1 MSWGRVAFLPGRVA
15 DHAGEVADQ
24 KNRDVAQLLKSA
36 ELANYDCVAQMNIGS
51 GRIGPKLHAQRLA
64 GFGRL
69 LELRTQF
76 GLANDLGGPFAEIS
90 ELFVDVHRG
99 THQIDRVAQ
108 LSKGALSSF
117 SKRVSQMITETIE
130 TNPLSN
136 CRLAFIGCG
145 VMAEAIIAGLL
156 RKKLVAPE
164 QIVGSHP
171 RVARREEMHV
181 KYGVEM
187 FEQNR
192 EAVWQTYPEGPD
204 DSSMLVLAV
213 KPQRLHSVLEE
224 LKGLSSPGTTRCF
237 DRRGREDRNNRGRT
251 LACLV
256 VRTMP
261 NTPAQIGEGVTAWT
275 ASAEVNEKQES
286 QVCAM
291 LEALGKAVRVENERQ
306 IDMATALSATGPTY
320 IFLMM
325 EALIDAGVH
334 MGFSR
339 HVAQELVHQMMLG
352 AVLFARESH
361 KHPAE
366 LRNMVTSP
374 GGTSAEAIYQME
386 KGGLRT
392 VLSKAVWAA
401 YQRAES
407 LG

>member
-1 MSWGRVAFLPGRVA
+1 MVTDS
-15 DHAGEVADQ
+15 
-24 KNRDVAQLLKSA
+24 
-36 ELANYDCVAQMNIGS
+36 
-51 GRIGPKLHAQRLA
+51 
-64 GFGRL
+64 
-69 LELRTQF
+69 
-76 GLANDLGGPFAEIS
+76 
-90 ELFVDVHRG
+90 
-99 THQIDRVAQ
+99 
-108 LSKGALSSF
+108 
-117 SKRVSQMITETIE
+117 IE
-130 TNPLSN
+130 TNPLRN

-156 RKKLVAPE
+156 RRNLVAPD

-181 KYGVEM
+181 KYGIKM

-192 EAVWQTYPEGPD
+192 DVVMAIHPSDAT
-204 DSSMLVLAV
+204 DSSMVILAV
-213 KPQRLHSVLEE
+213 KPQRLRRVLEE
-224 LKGLSSPGTTRCF
+224 LKGSVRQEQLVVSIVAGARIATIADELLHGS
-237 DRRGREDRNNRGRT
+237 
-251 LACLV
+251 V

-275 ASAEVNEKQES
+275 TSPGVNETQES
-286 QVCAM
+286 QVRAM

-320 IFLMM
+320 VFLVM
-325 EALIDAGVH
+325 EALVDAGVH

-339 HVAQELVHQMMLG
+339 HVAEELVHQAMLG
-352 AVLFARESH
+352 SVLFARESH

-386 KGGLRT
+386 KGSLRT

-401 YQRAES
+401 FQRAQS
-407 LG
+407 LGKPTGEQDKS

>member
-1 MSWGRVAFLPGRVA
+1 MA
-15 DHAGEVADQ
+15 D
-24 KNRDVAQLLKSA
+24 
-36 ELANYDCVAQMNIGS
+36 
-51 GRIGPKLHAQRLA
+51 
-64 GFGRL
+64 
-69 LELRTQF
+69 
-76 GLANDLGGPFAEIS
+76 
-90 ELFVDVHRG
+90 
-99 THQIDRVAQ
+99 
-108 LSKGALSSF
+108 
-117 SKRVSQMITETIE
+117 

-156 RKKLVAPE
+156 RKKLVVAE
-164 QIVGSHP
+164 QIAGSHP
-171 RVARREEMHV
+171 RQARREEMHV
-181 KYGVEM
+181 KYGIVM
-187 FEQNR
+187 FESNR
-192 EAVWQTYPEGPD
+192 EAVTASYPEETD
-204 DSSMLVLAV
+204 DSSLTVLAV
-213 KPQRLHSVLEE
+213 KPQRLHGVLEE
-224 LKGLSSPGTTRCF
+224 LKGALVKEQLVVSIVAGAKIETIAEQLLHAS
-237 DRRGREDRNNRGRT
+237 
-251 LACLV
+251 V

-275 ASAEVNEKQES
+275 ASSEVSEKQES

-291 LEALGKAVRVENERQ
+291 LQALGKIVRVENERQ

-320 IFLMM
+320 IFLVM

-339 HVAQELVHQMMLG
+339 HVAQDLVHQTMLG

-386 KGGLRT
+386 KGSLRT

-401 YQRAES
+401 FQRAES
-407 LG
+407 LGKTV

>member
-1 MSWGRVAFLPGRVA
+1 MA
-15 DHAGEVADQ
+15 D
-24 KNRDVAQLLKSA
+24 
-36 ELANYDCVAQMNIGS
+36 
-51 GRIGPKLHAQRLA
+51 
-64 GFGRL
+64 
-69 LELRTQF
+69 
-76 GLANDLGGPFAEIS
+76 
-90 ELFVDVHRG
+90 
-99 THQIDRVAQ
+99 
-108 LSKGALSSF
+108 
-117 SKRVSQMITETIE
+117 

-145 VMAEAIIAGLL
+145 VMAEAVIAGLL
-156 RKKLVAPE
+156 RKKLVGPE
-164 QIVGSHP
+164 QIAGSHP
-171 RVARREEMHV
+171 RQTRREEMHV

-187 FEQNR
+187 FENNR
-192 EAVWQTYPEGPD
+192 DVVTATAPESPEA
-204 DSSMLVLAV
+204 SSIVVLAV
-213 KPQRLHSVLEE
+213 KPQRLHRVLEE
-224 LKGLSSPGTTRCF
+224 LKGSLVKEQLVVSIVAGAKIETIS
-237 DRRGREDRNNRGRT
+237 EE
-251 LACLV
+251 LLHASV

-275 ASAEVNEKQES
+275 TSAEVTEEQEN

-320 IFLMM
+320 IFLVM

-339 HVAQELVHQMMLG
+339 HVAQELVHQTLLG
-352 AVLFARESH
+352 SVLFAIESH

-392 VLSKAVWAA
+392 VLSKAVWSA

-407 LG
+407 LGKR